1 MKAIKIFAMGIICL
15 MAIASINVSAQEF
28 DPSTISEMSKAEL
41 KARVED
47 GNKQQTIAFQKS
59 NGDLGAFDC
68 DGLFIGLAGGY
79 RSIDN
84 GAIKPYFGVSFIWEA
99 IALGRG
105 GYKQLPD
112 GRIVRNWRHP
122 LSLEFQGHLGN
133 REYLEDADSAGD
145 YLSYGAIAYLKC
157 RLPGFD
163 NWTMYR
169 FQINLMVGVGASYGR
184 YDKTVENV
192 YVFNNAFGVY
202 YQAMVEL
209 RLRPSKSLA
218 SALFVRG
225 GISGLPGY
233 ALNEV
238 WTARRWVAEGG
249 FSIALHPNHRVVR
262 VGQ

>member
-1 MKAIKIFAMGIICL
+1 MKAIFKMFAIGICL
-15 MAIASINVSAQEF
+15 LAATINVSAQEF
-28 DPSTISEMSKAEL
+28 DPSTISEMSKAQL
-41 KARVED
+41 QASVED
-47 GNKQQTIAFQKS
+47 GNKQQTIVFQKS
-59 NGDLGAFDC
+59 NGDEGAFDC

-84 GAIKPYFGVSFIWEA
+84 GAIKPYGAVSFIWEA
-99 IALGRG
+99 IPLYRL
-105 GYKQLPD
+105 GYKQMPD

-122 LSLEFQGHLGN
+122 LSLELQFHVGN
-133 REYLEDADSAGD
+133 REYIEDADSQGD
-145 YLSYGAIAYLKC
+145 YLSYGGIAYLKY

-163 NWTMYR
+163 NWTFNR
-169 FQINLMVGVGASYGR
+169 FQINLMAGVGASYGR

-218 SALFVRG
+218 SALFIRG
-225 GISGLPGY
+225 GIAGLPGY

-249 FSIALHPNHRVVR
+249 LSIALHPSHRVTR
-262 VGQ
+262 VND